1 MSSAG
6 PRPAQYYTQP
16 AGQVPREHF
25 HPSMFLRF
33 TRPARRFSSTFVSVN
48 GQPVSDGAGVSV
60 SIYDES
66 FQRGDGVFEVVRI
79 LGTVSPSPSLFALH

>member
-1 MSSAG
+1 
-6 PRPAQYYTQP
+6 
-16 AGQVPREHF
+16 
-25 HPSMFLRF
+25 MFVRF
-33 TRPARRFSSTFVSVN
+33 ARPARRFSSTFVSVN

-79 LGTVSPSPSLFALH
+79 LGTVSPSPSLFALY